1 MKDWTSLFGHID
13 PAKVGKLLVVLLV
26 FAFTIT
32 TATAQS
38 TLKPVMVDVIEG
50 TQIVKKA
57 ATLAQVTAKMT
68 KTQLTSNYNGKDYPV
83 YTTGKTYYVI
93 VELTNGIGK
102 KRLNIVQ

>member
-13 PAKVGKLLVVLLV
+13 PAKVGKLLVVCIILT
-26 FAFTIT
+26 FTFI
-32 TATAQS
+32 ASAQS
-38 TLKPVMVDVIEG
+38 VLKPVMVDVIEG

-68 KTQLTSNYNGKDYPV
+68 KTQLTSSYNGKDYPV
-83 YTTGKTYYVI
+83 YTTGKTYYLI

-102 KRLNIVQ
+102 KRLNVIQ

>member
-13 PAKVGKLLVVLLV
+13 PAKVGKLLVVCIIL
-26 FAFTIT
+26 AFTL